1 MFPSQ
6 AAARAMTTVTQLREH
21 YRLADG
27 LWEAFVARA
36 GDPGDDIRLLAAMPP
51 RAIAVAC
58 EAAEILPPGEPL
70 TAMQATHVGLVY
82 RLARRICWINS
93 GGEWLEWVDPNPWET
108 TRGDS
113 EKKPVEEPVEG
124 QKTRKLKLSN
134 ILDQM
139 DDSEFMVEPEE
150 ARQKWLRRFK
160 EITGGYPLEEE
171 EPTLEQVSAIK
182 RKVDGGLA
190 PFADF
195 SIFVPYGKRAMKTA
209 KYRSYQLDPS
219 TGGYTVKELLGPSSF
234 GMWLLSFRVYKVSLV
249 MLDLVEYTTL
259 NRYENHMERLSRMY
273 AGAWHLL
280 VTADERAR
288 GEQSSRVKSRIAID
302 LEEGRDAPVGWSEK
316 KPWNF
321 VLLSVLEDE
330 KFWREQ
336 VHTPALAW
344 LATGAKGLPLTPE
357 ERFMQG
363 THLGDKNQGGAQKEW
378 VNTEEENGRK
388 RSNKERREARKKRA
402 RSEREELERWRSK
415 GGEKGGSKGDG
426 KKGKGKREEK
436 CYSWNYGSGVCKGL
450 AAGEKCKGP
459 VTRTHSCLKCGSP
472 GHPAVECPGTG

>member
-1 MFPSQ
+1 
-6 AAARAMTTVTQLREH
+6 
-21 YRLADG
+21 
-27 LWEAFVARA
+27 
-36 GDPGDDIRLLAAMPP
+36 
-51 RAIAVAC
+51 
-58 EAAEILPPGEPL
+58 
-70 TAMQATHVGLVY
+70 
-82 RLARRICWINS
+82 
-93 GGEWLEWVDPNPWET
+93 
-108 TRGDS
+108 
-113 EKKPVEEPVEG
+113 
-124 QKTRKLKLSN
+124 
-134 ILDQM
+134 
-139 DDSEFMVEPEE
+139 
-150 ARQKWLRRFK
+150 
-160 EITGGYPLEEE
+160 
-171 EPTLEQVSAIK
+171 
-182 RKVDGGLA
+182 
-190 PFADF
+190 
-195 SIFVPYGKRAMKTA
+195 
-209 KYRSYQLDPS
+209 
-219 TGGYTVKELLGPSSF
+219 
-234 GMWLLSFRVYKVSLV
+234 
-249 MLDLVEYTTL
+249 
-259 NRYENHMERLSRMY
+259 MY

-302 LEEGRDAPVGWSEK
+302 LEEGKGAPAGWSEK

-363 THLGDKNQGGAQKEW
+363 THLGDKNQGGVQKEW

-472 GHPAVECPGTG
+472 GHPAVECPGAG